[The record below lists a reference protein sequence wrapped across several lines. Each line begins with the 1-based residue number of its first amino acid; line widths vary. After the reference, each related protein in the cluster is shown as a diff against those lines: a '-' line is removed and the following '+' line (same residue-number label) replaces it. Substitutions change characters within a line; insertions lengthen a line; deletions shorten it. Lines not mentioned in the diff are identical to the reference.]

1 MQEETIETK
10 VETNEENENT
20 EEQEQPKKR
29 YLYNYPLDE
38 YFTHGFLKFF
48 VVPEGFNVVQR
59 RMGRYHTFPYGKTA
73 GAGLR
78 FILGLKGLWGDAAVV
93 DIRLQ
98 TEEIPMINV
107 ITGGKIALPQV
118 NATYNFQVID
128 VEKAMNKAEKY
139 RVTTREVAESKI
151 RSEIGSMTLEE
162 LTERKANQ
170 YNFIFDETNQ
180 KYSFPELDY
189 IGVEMKGLYI
199 TQIKIPPAIETAL
212 AQQEIAIAE
221 AEGEVVL
228 AEKRVRIAE
237 LHAQAAQH
245 YKDPEAQ
252 KLRDS
257 IRYEDLIVHI
267 SQGDIVPWRYF
278 GDTDPE
284 YGCPGYGK
292 CDPFGYRFAP
302 NFQTNYVNQNNLKSP
317 DSDLIAGYSDEDDQH
332 KIRNTRNAMALV
344 WSANDAFAKDD
355 LKMHAE
361 QTHAAMSTL
370 PMGYTNNGPVYNGGL
385 FGSNGIGTGYGRGQ
399 AHPTQV
405 FAAAYATSRD
415 DAWRATKKS
424 IWFDRLVNDKLA
436 KSQVPCSGI
445 IGVNKNKNT
454 QNEANAAAGNE
465 MGMAANA
472 MRSVLYRVYKNF
484 DQTNAQTLQGVTNKH
499 YNAFISDINDPS
511 NPYSWK
517 HSSSAPRV
525 TIIVADENTPA
536 NVYCNWD
543 DIPLQFQAYSNV
555 GIATYEPQYAMA
567 YGKLDTHDS
576 NFDLALYGT
585 VHANGGNGNTL
596 LARLQDQSS
605 GPGKIQGFGNSGI
618 FALACAQRGQIDPSF
633 CRYP

>member
-1 MQEETIETK
+1 MWSWNNPLTGNYFPQGIFLPLLNHVNAGSNGQGNAGMRSWYVGQYNGLKSKYEQGTTVAPFYAGDLDLWYPMGSK
-10 VETNEENENT
+10 YGGATGGT
-20 EEQEQPKKR
+20 EIHLTDGHAYVIPGSR
-29 YLYNYPLDE
+29 HGYLYQMIE
-38 YFTHGFLKFF
+38 F
-48 VVPEGFNVVQR
+48 V
-59 RMGRYHTFPYGKTA
+59 
-73 GAGLR
+73 
-78 FILGLKGLWGDAAVV
+78 
-93 DIRLQ
+93 
-98 TEEIPMINV
+98 
-107 ITGGKIALPQV
+107 
-118 NATYNFQVID
+118 
-128 VEKAMNKAEKY
+128 
-139 RVTTREVAESKI
+139 TRNDRQS
-151 RSEIGSMTLEE
+151 
-162 LTERKANQ
+162 
-170 YNFIFDETNQ
+170 NFI
-180 KYSFPELDY
+180 Y
-189 IGVEMKGLYI
+189 KGD
-199 TQIKIPPAIETAL
+199 
-212 AQQEIAIAE
+212 
-221 AEGEVVL
+221 GE
-228 AEKRVRIAE
+228 
-237 LHAQAAQH
+237 
-245 YKDPEAQ
+245 P
-252 KLRDS
+252 

-484 DQTNAQTLQGVTNKH
+484 DQTNAQTLQGVMNKH
-499 YNAFISDINDPS
+499 YYAFIRDINDPS